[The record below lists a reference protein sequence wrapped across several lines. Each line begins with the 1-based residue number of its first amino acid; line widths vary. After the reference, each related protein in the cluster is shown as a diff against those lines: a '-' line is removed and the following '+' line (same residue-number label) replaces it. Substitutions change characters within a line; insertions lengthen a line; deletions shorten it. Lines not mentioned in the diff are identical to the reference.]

1 MTVIGLD
8 DTDSRTLGM
17 CTTYVATRFRE
28 RIEAAGGAV
37 DRMLLVRLNPAV
49 EHKTRGNAALAIH
62 CDLDTGT
69 VLEIADELLDMA
81 ATADEQ
87 TNPGVVVADCQ
98 PDAVPDAVARFASGA
113 VRTHHDLDAAEELIE
128 DAGFESRARGIG
140 RGRIGALAAV
150 GAWAAFD
157 EWTYECISYRERDR
171 WGTDLGHARTGD
183 PELIKGIPTPGE
195 GFDLALRSA
204 SSVHEI
210 SGRETVTERL
220 EAVGVTVLQR
230 RRGYTESEARERL
243 ESGEWTDDPVAA
255 AFFDGTGWA
264 AFPLSFR
271 LRVRLGEESK
281 FGLKARR
288 ATEELERIW
297 TRTEDTDE

>member
-1 MTVIGLD
+1 MTTIERRIGVGLGVVIAA
-8 DTDSRTLGM
+8 LG
-17 CTTYVATRFRE
+17 VATFFSP
-28 RIEAAGGAV
+28 GLGAMFSA
-37 DRMLLVRLNPAV
+37 DEFLLTIV
-49 EHKTRGNAALAIH
+49 GIAALG
-62 CDLDTGT
+62 LG
-69 VLEIADELLDMA
+69 VYIA
-81 ATADEQ
+81 
-87 TNPGVVVADCQ
+87 
-98 PDAVPDAVARFASGA
+98 
-113 VRTHHDLDAAEELIE
+113 
-128 DAGFESRARGIG
+128 
-140 RGRIGALAAV
+140 
-150 GAWAAFD
+150 
-157 EWTYECISYRERDR
+157 RDR
-171 WGTDLGHARTGD
+171 WFMEPGHARTGD
-183 PELIKGIPTPGE
+183 PELIQGIPTPGE
-195 GFDLALRSA
+195 GFDRALRSA

-271 LRVRLGEESK
+271 LRVRLGEESR

-288 ATEELERIW
+288 AAEELERIW